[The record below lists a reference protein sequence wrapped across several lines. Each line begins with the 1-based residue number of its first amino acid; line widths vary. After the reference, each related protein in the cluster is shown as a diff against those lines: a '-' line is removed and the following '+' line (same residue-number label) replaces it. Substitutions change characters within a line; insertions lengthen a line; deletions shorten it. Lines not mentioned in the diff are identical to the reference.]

1 MMFISHIFVNAN
13 KNQYRFLFVFL
24 KLIFRFGTVL
34 MSSLDVQKW
43 ISLLFFE
50 TTQNQNGNA
59 LLKNDFW
66 FIVYFSNPP
75 AEIEMLEIYP
85 GIQSTTELF
94 PCTHF
99 IKKRMFY
106 FEHHT
111 GIWILFLRSSLCL
124 CLSLTFSKSCWM
136 FVCADARVRRTF
148 TFFPFFGLR
157 FKEISVDIF
166 RFTSYTCFVAF
177 AVEK

>member
-1 MMFISHIFVNAN
+1 MMFISHIFVDAN

-43 ISLLFFE
+43 ISLLFFRNHSE
-50 TTQNQNGNA
+50 SKWKCFVKKWFLIYCLLFESTGRNRNVGNLSRNSINNRIVSLHTFHQKTNVLLWTPHRHMNSFLKVFA
-59 LLKNDFW
+59 LFM
-66 FIVYFSNPP
+66 SP
-75 AEIEMLEIYP
+75 
-85 GIQSTTELF
+85 
-94 PCTHF
+94 
-99 IKKRMFY
+99 
-106 FEHHT
+106 
-111 GIWILFLRSSLCL
+111 SLA
-124 CLSLTFSKSCWM
+124 FSKSCWM

-177 AVEK
+177 AV